1 MKKILLVLLFGL
13 FFNMTTA
20 TYAQDTNL
28 APITLELKDAPIR
41 TSLEMLFKQ
50 AGVNNYVIDN
60 NVAGFVSMN
69 IKELPFDVALK
80 LIMRSAAEPLT
91 YTKENGVYIVKVRII
106 SPAPANPVPD
116 FTAAPPTGNVI
127 WERIPL
133 TFIDPVDLMSVLGPI
148 LTINQFSRYT
158 GGMGMMGGMG
168 NGGFGGGFGSAG
180 GLGGGSMGGFGG
192 AGMGMGNG
200 MGGGAMGGFGG
211 MMGSQ
216 GGMGGGFGGF
226 GGGRNF

>member
-116 FTAAPPTGNVI
+116 ITAAPPTGNVI

-192 AGMGMGNG
+192 AGMGNGNG